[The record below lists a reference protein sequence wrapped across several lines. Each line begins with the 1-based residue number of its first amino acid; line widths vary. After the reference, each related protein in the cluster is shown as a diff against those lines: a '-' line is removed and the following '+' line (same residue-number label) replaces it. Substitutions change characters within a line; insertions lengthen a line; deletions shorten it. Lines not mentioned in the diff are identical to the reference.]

1 MKVNQCFESD
11 MADSNHTDTHSYHY
25 PALQLLS
32 FYNWAELILQRMD
45 QNLFWEEIKVVLGT
59 IIQEKLGKA
68 DTAHGKGALITLAGL
83 QFTRFTF
90 FSMRSRDCC
99 SHILTY
105 CNSHAAHPLR
115 FSMHTLSLH
124 TKSTQLVNGHQHVV
138 HEMTMHVEQTMIRLK
153 KCITVQMIA
162 CPFLFYITIYAMTL
176 K

>member
-83 QFTRFTF
+83 QITGFTF
-90 FSMRSRDCC
+90 FHEKPGLLFPHINLLQLSRRT
-99 SHILTY
+99 LTEVFK
-105 CNSHAAHPLR
+105 AHPQ
-115 FSMHTLSLH
+115 
-124 TKSTQLVNGHQHVV
+124 STHQIIG
-138 HEMTMHVEQTMIRLK
+138 QWSP
-153 KCITVQMIA
+153 A
-162 CPFLFYITIYAMTL
+162 CSA
-176 K
+176 